1 MSRPARRQVQ
11 QPTPQYAV
19 VPQNP
24 SRLNSQTGQ
33 SQPHIRGPR
42 PVRSPSASSNNH
54 RSKQQQNERSAT
66 AMGVATGN
74 IGAGYGPY
82 SVRYFFEIQI
92 SNLSHLR
99 PVSSSTSS
107 RNCRPFDESSI

>member
-1 MSRPARRQVQ
+1 MSRPSRRQVEQ
-11 QPTPQYAV
+11 ATPHYAA

-33 SQPHIRGPR
+33 YQPHIQVRGPR
-42 PVRSPSASSNNH
+42 PVRSASASSNNR

-82 SVRYFFEIQI
+82 SVRYFLEIQI
-92 SNLSHLR
+92 GN
-99 PVSSSTSS
+99 
-107 RNCRPFDESSI
+107 